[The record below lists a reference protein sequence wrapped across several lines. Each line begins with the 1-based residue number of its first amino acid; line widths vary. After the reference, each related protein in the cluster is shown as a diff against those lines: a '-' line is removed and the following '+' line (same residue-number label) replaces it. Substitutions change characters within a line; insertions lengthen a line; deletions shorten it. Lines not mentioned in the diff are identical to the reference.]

1 MIEIIKIISAIFIA
15 LGVFLALVSALGV
28 IRLPDVYTRNHAA
41 SKSTT
46 LGVMSILIGT
56 VLYFYAVH
64 GIFNPTVLLGI
75 FFIFLTSPVGA
86 HLIGLSAYETGV
98 KLWERSVQDD
108 LKMTR
113 LQVKKEQEEAD
124 KQEK

>member
-15 LGVFLALVSALGV
+15 LGVFLALVSSLGV
-28 IRLPDVYTRNHAA
+28 IRLPDVYTRIHAS

-56 VLYFYAVH
+56 VLYFYAIH
-64 GIFNPTVLLGI
+64 GIFKPTVLLGI

-98 KLWERSVQDD
+98 KLWKRSVQDD